1 MVKKKCLTC
10 KSKVIDDLES
20 EMHKEIPEWY
30 LKDGN
35 YSLLPKVLT
44 CNDKYNANKNDLVKE
59 TPNITDTEI
68 KIPLEVSKNTWI
80 FYWAAD
86 SNKNSTVIKNP
97 QEAYNKNKNRGLLK
111 SDNILPCMCPESI
124 RGVITFAQ
132 VSLFSLASK
141 SLSFSVYDKENSSI
155 SIGMNSIKFL
165 I

>member
-44 CNDKYNANKNDLVKE
+44 CNDKYNANKNNLVEE
-59 TPNITDTEI
+59 TPKITETEI
-68 KIPLEVSKNTWI
+68 KVPIEVSKNTWI

-111 SDNILPCMCPESI
+111 SDKNGNVELILQS
-124 RGVITFAQ
+124 RWNY
-132 VSLFSLASK
+132 
-141 SLSFSVYDKENSSI
+141 LS
-155 SIGMNSIKFL
+155 
-165 I
+165 